1 VQSCSPATFKRH
13 LLLHLTF
20 CPTREAT
27 QYIGP
32 WKMSSIKIFL
42 RVRPDRNR
50 KPFDQR
56 FTVDHTF
63 DNSTIRF
70 HVDRRSEADV
80 VNHSVENYNFNFDR
94 VFEPKATQENIFDM
108 VAKDCVLSALDGFNS
123 TIFAYGQTG
132 SGKTYSI
139 TGGTESYNDRGIIP
153 RSLSLI
159 FDEVAKRTD
168 YEWSVKISYLQIY
181 NDKGQDLLNR
191 GKDARTLDDLPPVTI
206 HESDDEIVMKG
217 LEAHTSTSVHDALNL
232 LFLGDTNRLYCETP
246 MNKTSS
252 RSHCIFTVS
261 LEARAHGTAT
271 VRRSKLNLVDLAGS
285 ERVAKTG
292 VSGNLLTEAKYINL
306 SLHYL
311 EHVIVALGDR
321 QPHVPFRN
329 SIMTMVLRDSLGG
342 NCRTAM
348 LATAYPTDDL
358 FMESISTCKFAQR
371 VAKITQNA
379 HVNEET
385 DPVILVRKLKAE
397 IAHLKEQIAFY
408 TKGGESDSD
417 RALSSD
423 ELQRCQ
429 ELVQRYLED
438 NDPKSQVTGLG
449 GDLARV
455 LACFAIMKT
464 MIRSGGGGTST
475 KNAVAM
481 LTSNGRVGGGGSGSS
496 GGGGGSSGGTPATS
510 SGMSSEQEKRLLA
523 QVESLSVSLQQKEN
537 ELSLLFQMVEN
548 HSAPKFNAQTQTGDS
563 SEGVPFSR
571 SYTSQRGPA
580 PPLPQGSSA
589 GSLASPV
596 QSNESG
602 VMGVLASRSRQIS
615 QANLNATQAQVAA
628 EYLQRQDE
636 LREQYD
642 LSALSD
648 ADMTKDRAAAFE
660 AFRRSYR
667 KFEQVE
673 KNKNELK
680 DLYDKCKTL
689 ASDAN
694 RCSDLVKQ
702 LKGRIIKFRAE
713 RALQG
718 SEQPD
723 REETAAMDQL
733 TAAKAEY
740 HKHVQELA
748 KEKEHVDHMHL
759 IINRAQEQL
768 AKDFEEWFSLRQKQ
782 VLLAQSRSDVGPKQQ
797 PPVSGEVA
805 STRGAAPQQQQQQ
818 QQLQPQLSVQQE
830 PMFPPIGQR
839 HARTPPEPAVSIPLT
854 SSISSSIMSQIQA
867 SQNQRQSIASAPQ
880 EGVSRATR
888 SPPPP
893 VVTAQRPAPQQG
905 NFVAEQHQR
914 LLAEHAQHNQFLVT
928 VEAKN
933 PYTPSFVTTGHNE
946 ADAALAEM
954 YKARDEMR
962 NRLLGR

>member
-1 VQSCSPATFKRH
+1 
-13 LLLHLTF
+13 
-20 CPTREAT
+20 
-27 QYIGP
+27 
-32 WKMSSIKIFL
+32 MSSIKIFL

-63 DNSTIRF
+63 ENSTIRF
-70 HVDRRSEADV
+70 HVDRKSEADV

-94 VFEPKATQENIFDM
+94 VFEPKATQEDIFNM

-159 FDEVAKRTD
+159 FEEVAKRTD
-168 YEWSVKISYLQIY
+168 YEWTVRISYLQIY

-206 HESDDEIVMKG
+206 HESDDDIVMKG
-217 LEAHTSTSVHDALNL
+217 LEAHPSTSVHDALNL

-285 ERVAKTG
+285 ERVGKTG

-385 DPVILVRKLKAE
+385 DPVVLVRKLKAE
-397 IAHLKEQIAFY
+397 IAQLKEQVAFY

-417 RALSSD
+417 RALRSD

-438 NDPKSQVTGLG
+438 NDPKSQITGLG

-464 MIRSGGGGTST
+464 MIRSGGGSTSA
-475 KNAVAM
+475 KNAAAM
-481 LTSNGRVGGGGSGSS
+481 LSSNGRVGGGGGGTS
-496 GGGGGSSGGTPATS
+496 GGGGSSSGGTPATS
-510 SGMSSEQEKRLLA
+510 SGMSSQQEKKLLA
-523 QVESLSVSLQQKEN
+523 QVETLSVSLQQKEN
-537 ELSLLFQMVEN
+537 ELSLLFQMVES
-548 HSAPKFNAQTQTGDS
+548 HSAAKFNAQTQTGDAA
-563 SEGVPFSR
+563 EGVPFSR
-571 SYTSQRGPA
+571 YASSQRGPA
-580 PPLPQGSSA
+580 PPLPMGSNA
-589 GSLASPV
+589 AAASPV
-596 QSNESG
+596 QPNDGG

-648 ADMTKDRAAAFE
+648 AEMTKDRAAAFE

-673 KNKNELK
+673 KNKADLK
-680 DLYDKCKTL
+680 DLYEKCKAL
-689 ASDAN
+689 AGDAN
-694 RCSDLVKQ
+694 QCSDTIKQ
-702 LKGRIIKFRAE
+702 LKGRIVKLRAE

-718 SEQPD
+718 SDQPE
-723 REETAAMDQL
+723 REEVAYMDQL
-733 TAAKAEY
+733 NTVKAQY
-740 HKHVQELA
+740 QNHVKELG
-748 KEKEHVDHMHL
+748 KEKERVDHMHL

-782 VLLAQSRSDVGPKQQ
+782 VLLAQSSRGDAQQQ
-797 PPVSGEVA
+797 PTNSG
-805 STRGAAPQQQQQQ
+805 APPARA
-818 QQLQPQLSVQQE
+818 QQLPSNTLE

-839 HARTPPEPAVSIPLT
+839 HSRTPPEPSSSIPLT

-867 SQNQRQSIASAPQ
+867 SQHQRPTVSSAPQ
-880 EGVSRATR
+880 DGTSRVTR

-893 VVTAQRPAPQQG
+893 TSGVGAPGQRPVPQQG

-914 LLAEHAQHNQFLVT
+914 LLAEHAQHNQFLST
-928 VEAKN
+928 VETKN
-933 PYTPSFVTTGHNE
+933 PYAPSYPSTGNSE
-946 ADAALAEM
+946 ADAQLAEM
-954 YKARDEMR
+954 YKAREEMR